1 MTSEVAH
8 KHPINRIDFFTGLIV
23 IAIGAA
29 AAYAATGY
37 GIGTA
42 RRMGAGFFPVAL
54 GLIAMGLGTLIAA
67 RAVKGTG
74 SGRGLRVDPRQF
86 LFVTAAFVVFAL
98 GIDPL
103 GAPLTVCLA
112 TVIACFGDR
121 RATFTES
128 SALGLGLAA
137 AIWLIFVQMLGL
149 ALPVWPAILSTA
161 P

>member
-1 MTSEVAH
+1 MAL
-8 KHPINRIDFFTGLIV
+8 KRPINRIDLVTGLIV

-37 GIGTA
+37 GIGTM
-42 RRMGAGFFPVAL
+42 RRMGAGFFPLTL
-54 GLIAMGLGTLIAA
+54 GLIAMGLGTLIALL
-67 RAVKGTG
+67 AVMRPGP
-74 SGRGLRVDPRQF
+74 SSDLRVDPRQF
-86 LFVTAAFVVFAL
+86 LFVSAAFFVFAL
-98 GIDPL
+98 GIDAL
-103 GAPLTVCLA
+103 GVPLTVWLA

-121 RATFTES
+121 RATFAEAA
-128 SALGLGLAA
+128 ALGVGLAV